1 MNKLNLGKDLYL
13 AGRIGWRGLNKDE
26 YLEHSDYKIINATAL
41 MDGYV
46 DWNNC
51 GFISKERYY
60 ESEEIM
66 LKEGDILISK
76 DGTLGKIGYVKNL
89 SGFCTVASGVFVLR
103 NTNPEI
109 VDFNFLYHLLKSE
122 IFKDFVKRNKSLGS
136 TINHLYQRDLENF
149 EVILPDI
156 ETQKKIAEVLD
167 SIDEKIDNCKKQ
179 NVVILNKVKT
189 IFDYWFLQYNY
200 PDKNNLPYKENNG
213 ELVYNSEMETDIPVG
228 WEVGNLYEIADFING
243 MACQNHRPK
252 ENESYLPVIKIREMH
267 DGYSEDTEICSAN
280 VAKKYHI
287 HSGDILFSWSAT
299 LETCIWGSSE
309 GILNQHIFKVEP
321 KKYGKFYTYFQLD
334 SYLINFKK
342 IAAAR
347 KTTMG
352 HITSQH
358 IEQSRIALP
367 PKEVA
372 LKFEECIGDLMKKSI
387 NNNVEI
393 DELVKLREFYLPL
406 FMSDQITIK

>member
-1 MNKLNLGKDLYL
+1 MSRLNLGKDLYL

-26 YLEHSDYKIINATAL
+26 YLEYSDYKIINATAL

-51 GFISKERYY
+51 GFISTERYY

-66 LKEGDILISK
+66 LQEGDILISK

-89 SGFCTVASGVFVLR
+89 EGYCTVASGVFVLR

-122 IFKDFVKRNKSLGS
+122 VFKDFVKRNKSLGS

-149 EVILPDI
+149 EVDLPDI
-156 ETQKKIAEVLD
+156 ETQKEIASVLD
-167 SIDEKIDNCKKQ
+167 SIDEKIENCKKQ
-179 NVVILNKVKT
+179 NKLIMDEVKT
-189 IFDYWFLQYNY
+189 IFDFYFLQYNF
-200 PDKNNLPYKENNG
+200 PNKNGNPYRENG
-213 ELVYNSEMETDIPVG
+213 GKFKYISEMDSEIPEN
-228 WEVGNLYEIADFING
+228 WEVGNLYDIANYING
-243 MACQNHRPK
+243 LACQNHRPK
-252 ENESYLPVIKIREMH
+252 NNENYLPVIKIKEMNM
-267 DGYSEDTEICSAN
+267 GYSEDTEICSAN
-280 VAKKYHI
+280 ANKKYHI
-287 HSGDILFSWSAT
+287 VSGDILFSWSAT
-299 LETCIWGSSE
+299 LKTCIWGASE
-309 GILNQHIFKVEP
+309 GVLNQHIFKVEP
-321 KKYGKFYTYFQLD
+321 TKYGKYYTFFQLD

-342 IAAAR
+342 MAASR

-358 IEQSRIALP
+358 IKQSRISLP

-372 LKFEECIGDLMKKSI
+372 DIFEAKTKDLMEKAV
-387 NNNVEI
+387 NCDVEI
-393 DELVKLREFYLPL
+393 NELTKLREFYLPQ
-406 FMSDQITIK
+406 FMCGKLTIK

>member
-1 MNKLNLGKDLYL
+1 M
-13 AGRIGWRGLNKDE
+13 E
-26 YLEHSDYKIINATAL
+26 CDY
-41 MDGYV
+41 Y
-46 DWNNC
+46 
-51 GFISKERYY
+51 
-60 ESEEIM
+60 

-156 ETQKKIAEVLD
+156 EVQKKIAEVLD

-200 PDKNNLPYKENNG
+200 PDKNNLPYKENDG
-213 ELVYNSEMETDIPVG
+213 ALVYNSEMETDIPIG

-342 IAAAR
+342 MAAAR

-387 NNNVEI
+387 NNNVQI